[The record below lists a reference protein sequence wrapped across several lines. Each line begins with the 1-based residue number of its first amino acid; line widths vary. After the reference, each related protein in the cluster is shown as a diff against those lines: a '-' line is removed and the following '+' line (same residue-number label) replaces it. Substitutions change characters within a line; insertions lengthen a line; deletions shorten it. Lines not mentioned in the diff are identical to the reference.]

1 MQHCLGMLGS
11 QERGPTGS
19 GQLRLGDWLAGE
31 RVPSSAAF
39 VTLEV
44 VVPYLFL
51 LNGPA
56 ESLQPYC
63 GQIDCIHLLFVILI
77 FVALT

>member
-1 MQHCLGMLGS
+1 M
-11 QERGPTGS
+11 GS
-19 GQLRLGDWLAGE
+19 GQLRLGDWPAGE
-31 RVPSSAAF
+31 RVPPSVAF

-63 GQIDCIHLLFVILI
+63 GQIACIPVLLVFLI